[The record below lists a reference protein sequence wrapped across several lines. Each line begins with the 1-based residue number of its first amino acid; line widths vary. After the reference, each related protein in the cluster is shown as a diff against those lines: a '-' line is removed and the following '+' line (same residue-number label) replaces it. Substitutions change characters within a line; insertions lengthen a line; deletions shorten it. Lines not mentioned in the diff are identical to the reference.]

1 MNSSMPTEWLTKNYT
16 YRKMILSKT
25 IGVDHDCTITIE
37 MHNINDE
44 SDLEYADNAKI
55 FFNDTNVTK
64 FFDLIPGIMDD
75 LISSVDWFMEYRDAI
90 YELNNKNRED
100 EYDY

>member
-1 MNSSMPTEWLTKNYT
+1 
-16 YRKMILSKT
+16 MILSKT
-25 IGVDHDCTITIE
+25 IGVNHDCTISIE
-37 MHNINDE
+37 MHNINDV

-55 FFNDTNVTK
+55 FFNDTEVTR

-75 LISSVDWFMEYRDAI
+75 LISSVDWFELYRNEI
-90 YELNNKNRED
+90 YDLTNKNRED

>member
-1 MNSSMPTEWLTKNYT
+1 
-16 YRKMILSKT
+16 MILSKT
-25 IGVDHDCTITIE
+25 IGVNHDCTISIE
-37 MHNINDE
+37 MHGISDE

-55 FFNDTNVTK
+55 FFNDTEVTR